1 MSAILIPLVAIVF
14 VAAVVGGT
22 TGLGFSMISAIAMSV
37 LISPKDA
44 IVLLSIV
51 VPGLTLAQVVYH
63 RAFAGTGIRLGWL
76 VIPAVVG
83 VAVGVALFSV
93 LPEHLIGLL
102 LGVLILLF
110 VTLRLLDVTWRIA
123 PDQQRVAGPV
133 AGFVG
138 GVLSGTS
145 GVSGPIFAS
154 YLLSV
159 GIGPRT
165 FAFTISLIYL
175 ILTSIRLAGLTLTG
189 NVTWPLLMAGTAL
202 LVPGLAGQWI
212 GFAIQRKSTSRWLER
227 VVLAVLLV
235 TALRVLAESLLG

>member
-1 MSAILIPLVAIVF
+1 MSTILLPLTAIVF
-14 VAAVVGGT
+14 FAGVVGGT

-44 IVLLSIV
+44 VVLLSIT
-51 VPGLTLAQVVYH
+51 VPVLTLAQVGYH
-63 RAFAGTGIRLGWL
+63 RAFARTDIRLGWL
-76 VIPAVVG
+76 VVPAVVG
-83 VAVGVALFSV
+83 VVLGVGLFSV
-93 LPEHLIGLL
+93 LPEHLIGVL

-110 VTLRLLDVTWRIA
+110 VTLRFLDVKWQIA

-159 GIGPRT
+159 GTSPRT

-175 ILTSIRLAGLTLTG
+175 ILTSIRLAGLTITG
-189 NVTWPLLMAGTAL
+189 NVSLPLLTDGMVL
-202 LVPGLAGQWI
+202 LVPGMVGQWI
-212 GFAIQRKSTSRWLER
+212 GFAIQRKSTSLWLER
-227 VVLAVLLV
+227 VVLLVLLV